1 MSARRFS
8 LLSAAALS
16 GAIFVLSATAGHAQ
30 PPIRETNMPY
40 TSAGPVAAGPLPGY
54 SGLFPTPVS
63 ARSPLR
69 TQLYGTRDWSVVE
82 VPSSVYYTSIN
93 YPGQYGTQTLSVAA
107 LAYNT
112 RPSGINSFDV
122 AEATFVQSP
131 REIVLRA
138 AEVAPPLLPEK
149 DVARVTVLL
158 PSEAV
163 LTFEGVRMPQTGSFR
178 EFVTP
183 ALATGRDYTYH
194 VRATWTENGEDVTR
208 EQTIRVRPGERTDVD
223 FMNPPNAAP
232 GRDGTSTLRTRP
244 LP

>member
-1 MSARRFS
+1 
-8 LLSAAALS
+8 
-16 GAIFVLSATAGHAQ
+16 
-30 PPIRETNMPY
+30 MPY

-54 SGLFPTPVS
+54 SGMFPTPVS

-69 TQLYGTRDWSVVE
+69 AQLYGTRDLGVVE

-93 YPGQYGTQTLSVAA
+93 YPGQYGALTLSVAA

-112 RPSGINSFDV
+112 RPSGVHSFDV
-122 AEATFVQSP
+122 AEATYVQPP
-131 REIVLRA
+131 RAVVIRA
-138 AEVAPPLLPEK
+138 AEVTLPPLPEK

-163 LTFEGVRMPQTGSFR
+163 LSFEGVRMPQTGSFR

-194 VRATWTENGEDVTR
+194 VRAGWTENGQDVTR

-223 FMNPPNAAP
+223 FTNPPNAAP
-232 GRDGTSTLRTRP
+232 ESGGASKLRTRP